1 MRENS
6 SVETKHIYF
15 LLLHALNKSELAK
28 SDQYIGHFYVYIIC
42 KLNHYNIL
50 LVEEE
55 FWYKK

>member
-55 FWYKK
+55 F